1 MDHCIFRVILKKRF
15 CTLIIILISNI
26 VGNIFL
32 RSSISRSKSLES
44 LVLELKVYKKVFHSF
59 QFPSPK
65 AQPNRYLIAQS

>member
-44 LVLELKVYKKVFHSF
+44 LVLEFKKVFHSF